1 MNFQFGRLRVVT
13 LATAALALSSVTGC
27 GSSEGGETVYLFV
40 INGYTAAET
49 LSVFGNAGPV
59 VQGLKFG
66 ERSEEP
72 IEVNRNFG
80 TQFTVVIDGMPQA
93 VELEHDL
100 YSMYPQETGTLFIKK
115 RSGTSDIATSL
126 FRHVQTIDPSC
137 QFTFEN
143 GLSLS
148 NEYVTAGSF
157 SYAPEFRIEDRPSSG
172 YLDETQV
179 PVITEC
185 GPLPTPTRS
194 PIPRPELLSAID
206 NDPYFFY
213 VGCVSDVQ
221 SNLLCPVWGESEV
234 EDEVIAAPPT
244 AEYFECIAGA
254 VTVKQPEGAEPLP
267 FPGADAQ
274 VQCPEGP
281 LTWDDVQVDPLAVA
295 ECKALKKYN
304 TTFAKPNEGSEVI
317 TYRNI
322 GCEQTFRIRTP
333 GLQVIFGP
341 KDGDTLGQHGDG
353 DYVESTIE
361 IPVGSEH
368 FYVLFGRPV
377 NPLIWQWNSGEAFVD
392 LAPYPYYNDQNG
404 NVGNYDDN

>member
-172 YLDETQV
+172 YLDESQV

-194 PIPRPELLSAID
+194 PIPRPELLSAIE